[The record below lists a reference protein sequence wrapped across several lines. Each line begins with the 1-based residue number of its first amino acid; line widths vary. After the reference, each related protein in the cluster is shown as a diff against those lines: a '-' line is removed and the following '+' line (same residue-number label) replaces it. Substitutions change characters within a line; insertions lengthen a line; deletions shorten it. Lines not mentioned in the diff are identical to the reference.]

1 MPSFRLW
8 PGCRF
13 PVRLASLICACAIWP
28 ALASE
33 PFPFGSELMLDVTP
47 MHGSKRVPMI
57 EIEDDGSASI
67 DLWCTSLRAQAT
79 LDGDS
84 ITIVPS
90 QTQNDTSGGQC
101 ESDRQASDAEILS
114 ALRAATNW
122 RRAGEII
129 ELSGPATLRFRLMTN

>member
-1 MPSFRLW
+1 MTML
-8 PGCRF
+8 RF
-13 PVRLASLICACAIWP
+13 ALLLLIAVCP
-28 ALASE
+28 AHASE
-33 PFPFGSELMLDVTP
+33 PFPFGSELMLDVAP
-47 MHGSKRVPMI
+47 MHGSKRLPMI

-79 LDGDS
+79 LDGGS

-90 QTQNDTSGGQC
+90 QAQNDTSGGQC
-101 ESDRQASDAEILS
+101 EPDRQASDAQILS

-122 RRAGEII
+122 RREGEVI

>member
-1 MPSFRLW
+1 MQN
-8 PGCRF
+8 CRRF
-13 PVRLASLICACAIWP
+13 ACLLAMLAEVYPAC
-28 ALASE
+28 ASE
-33 PFPFGSELMLDVTP
+33 PFPFGTELMLDVP
-47 MHGSKRVPMI
+47 PLHGSKRIPMI
-57 EIEDDGSASI
+57 DIEENGAASI

-101 ESDRQASDAEILS
+101 EADRQASDAEILS
-114 ALRAATNW
+114 ALSAATNW
-122 RRAGEII
+122 RRAGEVI

>member
-1 MPSFRLW
+1 M
-8 PGCRF
+8 
-13 PVRLASLICACAIWP
+13 VRLHFACPLILAVLCGSILP
-28 ALASE
+28 VASE
-33 PFPFGSELMLDVTP
+33 DLFPFGSELMLDVAP

-67 DLWCTSLRAQAT
+67 DLWCASLRAQAT